1 MKRFFSVSRS
11 GPGIGRLPKGGA
23 RSLALEPCKKKSED
37 LLSGMQQ
44 IELKVTLKFY
54 VGQKYNL
61 IFSYFFYDS
70 SHHIKFWFW
79 CYNQKTEGTGEKQRC
94 CILVTW

>member
-11 GPGIGRLPKGGA
+11 GPGIGRLPKEGA

-54 VGQKYNL
+54 VGQKDNL
-61 IFSYFFYDS
+61 TFF
-70 SHHIKFWFW
+70 FLFF
-79 CYNQKTEGTGEKQRC
+79 
-94 CILVTW
+94 L

>member
-11 GPGIGRLPKGGA
+11 GPGIGRLPKEGA
-23 RSLALEPCKKKSED
+23 RSLALEPSEEKPED

-54 VGQKYNL
+54 VGQKDNLTFFFL
-61 IFSYFFYDS
+61 IFSM
-70 SHHIKFWFW
+70 
-79 CYNQKTEGTGEKQRC
+79 TAAT
-94 CILVTW
+94 T